1 MQTKNINELNHQVA
15 ITENFG
21 QACGPLAMTSIDAEI
36 EIEENGEKLYLSAQ
50 WIDACEDELRFYVT
64 KESLFSLYTNP
75 NLTDEVTNEI
85 ERILDNEIVC
95 DFKST
100 YPEQHIV
107 LLRLINE
114 KLRELGMEG
123 QF

>member
-21 QACGPLAMTSIDAEI
+21 QACGPLAMTAIDAEI

-50 WIDACEDELRFYVT
+50 WIDVCEDELLFKVT
-64 KESLFSLYTNP
+64 KESLFNLYTD
-75 NLTDEVTNEI
+75 LDLSDEITDEI

-95 DFKST
+95 DFKSI
-100 YPEQHIV
+100 YPEQYTV
-107 LLRLINE
+107 LVQLVNE
-114 KLRELGMEG
+114 KLEELETEV